1 MSARSTLGIV
11 FTTIAVLGAGTWL
24 INHRSFGGF
33 RFESFEGDGSAARI
47 ADAKDELNAILP
59 LGSQLSEYKRF
70 FRKIG
75 GDCGDLVADIRFPN
89 TVVCWYNHGFL
100 VTSEWKYVITYDPV
114 TTRSG
119 HVELGFGLT
128 GL

>member
-1 MSARSTLGIV
+1 MSARSTLVIV

-24 INHRSFGGF
+24 ISHRPFGGF

-47 ADAKDELNAILP
+47 ADAKDALNAIIP
-59 LGSQLSEYKRF
+59 LESQLLEYKRF
-70 FRKIG
+70 FRQIG
-75 GDCGDLVADIRFPN
+75 GDCGDIVADVKFPN
-89 TVVCWYNHGFL
+89 KVVCWYNHGFL
-100 VTSEWKYVITYDPV
+100 ITSEWKYVITYDPL
-114 TTRSG
+114 TTRSK